1 MKRTEGAIL
10 LCVANVLVSVRKKR
24 QLCVHSC
31 NSSVDAATV
40 CLAASVYACAHPCV
54 KRRVG
59 GVLNG
64 RDGDTDREWEKKTK
78 KNINN

>member
-1 MKRTEGAIL
+1 MFPCRLTTEMKRTEGAIL

-40 CLAASVYACAHPCV
+40 CLTASVYACAHPCV
-54 KRRVG
+54 KPRVG
-59 GVLNG
+59 GVE
-64 RDGDTDREWEKKTK
+64 RERWRHR
-78 KNINN
+78 